1 MMAVAMSHHAERL
14 LAQRGPFGA
23 RPPSKSQLT
32 NRPGSPD
39 AYACITLVPDPA
51 GHKTSLAHR
60 LENQVADAFA
70 VATLWPFA
78 RRPPSAL
85 KNSSA
90 ASSRF
95 GFKLIPVEGGS
106 LEAVGVSSPRRVRRL
121 EGLLGSAAT
130 SPVRACTI
138 GADSPRSGP
147 LLRLAVGSTPAKT
160 VPAAVVEDEV
170 KDEKEVVVEVNGAAN
185 IPAMAAEEEV
195 RTLTEAEVE
204 EHHPHMLQR
213 PSAGPRVPLCARY
226 HTSAPPPM
234 PSALLLAAAC
244 LCRRTEPAAAA
255 GRQVEQASVKR
266 EQEVLVVEL
275 AASDLEEREEQE
287 LQVTEEVE
295 VAEPQPRQ
303 RVCQGPCVPLYA
315 RFHTCAPPPQP
326 TALLALLQARRSEQ
340 FKQSLQQW
348 GLMAVTAA

>member
-14 LAQRGPFGA
+14 LAQRG
-23 RPPSKSQLT
+23 
-32 NRPGSPD
+32 
-39 AYACITLVPDPA
+39 ITLVPGPA
-51 GHKTSLAHR
+51 GHKTLLAHR

-85 KNSSA
+85 QNSSA

-185 IPAMAAEEEV
+185 IPAMAAVEEEV
-195 RTLTEAEVE
+195 TRTSTEAEVK

-213 PSAGPRVPLCARY
+213 PCAGPRVSLCARY

-275 AASDLEEREEQE
+275 AASELEEEREEQQE
-287 LQVTEEVE
+287 QQGTEEME
-295 VAEPQPRQ
+295 VAELQPRQ
-303 RVCQGPCVPLYA
+303 GVCQGPCVPLYA

-326 TALLALLQARRSEQ
+326 TALLALLRARRSEQ
-340 FKQSLQQW
+340 FARSLRQW
-348 GLMAVTAA
+348 GLMVVAAA